1 MLELGRPLNCRL
13 VLVGFDCT
21 VAFTKGLEKWS
32 QVFLLIKSLIFAWA
46 LKAVL
51 FFLFSN
57 VIDFILICYVIFGN
71 FIG

>member
-1 MLELGRPLNCRL
+1 METSL
-13 VLVGFDCT
+13 
-21 VAFTKGLEKWS
+21 
-32 QVFLLIKSLIFAWA
+32 LLIKSLIFAWA